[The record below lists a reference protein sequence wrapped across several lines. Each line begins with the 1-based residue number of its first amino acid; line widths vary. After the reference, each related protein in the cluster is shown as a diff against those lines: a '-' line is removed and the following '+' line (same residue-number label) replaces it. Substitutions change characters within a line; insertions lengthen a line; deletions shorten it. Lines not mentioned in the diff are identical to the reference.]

1 MKKLKLTYVFLITI
15 MIFSSCSND
24 DNSDDNSPS
33 IIGKWKLTAEN
44 FGGQSQ
50 DLSNCEKEQTIEFF
64 ADGTAENYYVDSDP
78 CDFSTISVDYTKN
91 NNQLI
96 FSIDGEGINGR
107 TYVLTST
114 IEVLN
119 DTTLQYKFISDNEDG
134 TYPTS
139 EQNTQTYIRIE

>member
-1 MKKLKLTYVFLITI
+1 MKKMKLTFVFLIAI

-50 DLSNCEKEQTIEFF
+50 DLSDCEKEQTIEFF

-119 DTTLQYKFISDNEDG
+119 DTTLRYKFISDNEDG

>member
-119 DTTLQYKFISDNEDG
+119 DTTLRYKFISDNEDG

>member
-1 MKKLKLTYVFLITI
+1 MKKLKLTYVFLIAI

-78 CDFSTISVDYTKN
+78 CDFSTITIDYTKN

-119 DTTLQYKFISDNEDG
+119 DTTLRYKFISDNEDG

>member
-1 MKKLKLTYVFLITI
+1 MKKMKLTFVFLIAI

-50 DLSNCEKEQTIEFF
+50 DLSDCEKEQTIEFF

-78 CDFSTISVDYTKN
+78 CDFSTITIDYTKN

-119 DTTLQYKFISDNEDG
+119 DTTLRYKFISDNEDG

>member
-1 MKKLKLTYVFLITI
+1 MKLTFVFLIAI

-50 DLSNCEKEQTIEFF
+50 DLSDCEKEQTIEFF

-78 CDFSTISVDYTKN
+78 CDFSTITIDYTKN

-119 DTTLQYKFISDNEDG
+119 DTTLRYKFISDNEDG

>member
-1 MKKLKLTYVFLITI
+1 MKLTFVFLIAI

-96 FSIDGEGINGR
+96 FSIVGEGINGR

-119 DTTLQYKFISDNEDG
+119 DTTLRYKFISDNEDG

>member
-1 MKKLKLTYVFLITI
+1 
-15 MIFSSCSND
+15 
-24 DNSDDNSPS
+24 
-33 IIGKWKLTAEN
+33 
-44 FGGQSQ
+44 
-50 DLSNCEKEQTIEFF
+50 
-64 ADGTAENYYVDSDP
+64 VDSDP
-78 CDFSTISVDYTKN
+78 CDFSTITIDYTKN

-119 DTTLQYKFISDNEDG
+119 DTTLRYKFISDNEDG

>member
-78 CDFSTISVDYTKN
+78 CDFSTITIDYTKN

-119 DTTLQYKFISDNEDG
+119 DTTLRYKFISDNEDG

>member
-50 DLSNCEKEQTIEFF
+50 DLSDCEKEQTIEFF

-78 CDFSTISVDYTKN
+78 CDFSTITIDYTKN

-119 DTTLQYKFISDNEDG
+119 DTTLRYKFISDNEDG

>member
-1 MKKLKLTYVFLITI
+1 MKLFCGILIGL
-15 MIFSSCSND
+15 MIFSSCSSD
-24 DNSDDNSPS
+24 DDSNSDNTSTS

-44 FGGQSQ
+44 IGGQSQ
-50 DLSNCEKEQTIEFF
+50 SLSDCEKEQTMEFYS
-64 ADGTAENYYVDSDP
+64 DGTVENYYVDNDP
-78 CDFSTISVDYTKN
+78 CDFSTITFDYTKN
-91 NNQLI
+91 SNQLI

-119 DTTLQYKFISDNEDG
+119 DTTLRYKFISDNEDG

>member
-78 CDFSTISVDYTKN
+78 CDFSTITFDYTKN

-134 TYPTS
+134 TYPAS
-139 EQNTQTYIRIE
+139 EQGTETYSRIE